1 MKKAISI
8 FLCLAM
14 ILSVVPMYAS
24 AAAANEHDEL
34 IASASKAFPEYAELL
49 NNPPMVAATR
59 SANTEDKVVFRE
71 TRDISKDKKI
81 TLDVYESG
89 KAMIMESQLFPVEV
103 TESYGSE
110 EGFDYLGTISYRV
123 TCNGANGVF
132 SLNGVKYK
140 IFRGKSGSFTSYG
153 TASTDSACAIG
164 TKNLSSTSMTFP
176 LTFNWGSAS
185 RIGTSFIVNFAG
197 ARVQAYTMD

>member
-34 IASASKAFPEYAELL
+34 VASASKAFPEYAELL
-49 NNPPMVAATR
+49 NNPPVVAATR

-89 KAMIMESQLFPVEV
+89 KAMIVESETFPVEV

-132 SLNGVKYK
+132 KLNGVKYK

-153 TASTDSACAIG
+153 TVSTDSDCRN
-164 TKNLSSTSMTFP
+164 TSNYLSSTSMSYP
-176 LTFNWGSAS
+176 LTFNWSGAS
-185 RIGTSFIVNFAG
+185 KISTKFIVNFAG